1 MVDMVLDLFFKL
13 GVDLEWVFKFFS
25 RIFIYFNFGGLGW
38 NFFVFLVYFDGNE
51 SDSLLK
57 NSVFDRRGSNFLVI
71 LYGENLNSIFIKSEE
86 DVGGLDKLG
95 FLIVLR
101 FFKMYFMD
109 FFLIYS
115 MVIIMLF
122 FFIFYSNFFCCVGG
136 FFCCVWEFCR
146 IFWFFVSIVD
156 VLFIVMKK
164 MVWILIG
171 FNGFEKDEICFRG
184 KERWCLLGKEKEK

>member
-1 MVDMVLDLFFKL
+1 MLFFFFFGIGFVFFGFVRFGWDLDCFFCCSKWDVNGVNGKL
-13 GVDLEWVFKFFS
+13 G
-25 RIFIYFNFGGLGW
+25 NFVG
-38 NFFVFLVYFDGNE
+38 FLY
-51 SDSLLK
+51 
-57 NSVFDRRGSNFLVI
+57 I
-71 LYGENLNSIFIKSEE
+71 
-86 DVGGLDKLG
+86 VGGIFNVVG
-95 FLIVLR
+95 EVIVGDR
-101 FFKMYFMD
+101 GED
-109 FFLIYS
+109 GVVV
-115 MVIIMLF
+115 VIF

-146 IFWFFVSIVD
+146 IFWFFVGIVD

>member
-1 MVDMVLDLFFKL
+1 M
-13 GVDLEWVFKFFS
+13 
-25 RIFIYFNFGGLGW
+25 
-38 NFFVFLVYFDGNE
+38 YFDGNE

-57 NSVFDRRGSNFLVI
+57 NSVFNRRGSNFLVI

-122 FFIFYSNFFCCVGG
+122 FFLFFIVIFFVVLGVFFVVYENFVG
-136 FFCCVWEFCR
+136 FFGFLL
-146 IFWFFVSIVD
+146 
-156 VLFIVMKK
+156 VLLMFY
-164 MVWILIG
+164 
-171 FNGFEKDEICFRG
+171 
-184 KERWCLLGKEKEK
+184 LL